1 MGEVILTLCMLEK
14 FWLDGKHCEVYLVE
28 CFMFSDLCKYP
39 MFCPSV
45 RLGTWEQFDPLG
57 IVIFIDVDLGQCSV

>member
-28 CFMFSDLCKYP
+28 CFMFSDLGKYHVLS
-39 MFCPSV
+39 FSTIKYL
-45 RLGTWEQFDPLG
+45 RA
-57 IVIFIDVDLGQCSV
+57 I

>member
-1 MGEVILTLCMLEK
+1 
-14 FWLDGKHCEVYLVE
+14 
-28 CFMFSDLCKYP
+28 